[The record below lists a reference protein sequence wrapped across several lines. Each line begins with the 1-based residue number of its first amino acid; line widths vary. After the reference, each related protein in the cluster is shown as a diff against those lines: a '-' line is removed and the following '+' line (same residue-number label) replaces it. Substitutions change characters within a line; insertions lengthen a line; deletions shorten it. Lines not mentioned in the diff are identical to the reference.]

1 MTTEVLRSMLY
12 RGSEIV
18 REAALVVSAA
28 QQGDWGDTALASDP
42 TRLLTRRQVFD
53 EIHYIKDPERGV
65 VWEECI
71 VLLPRGV
78 RCAFLSA
85 TIPNAAEF
93 ASWVARIHGCA
104 VSVIHTEYRPT
115 PLQHYIFPAGGDGI
129 HLVVDEA
136 GKFREDNFTTALA
149 VVAANAQAAAAMRD
163 ARAAARS
170 GGREGREAATAQ
182 QGPQRSDMYKL
193 VNMLL
198 QRGLAP
204 VIVFSFSKRECEAN
218 GAQLHDMDLLEPEEK
233 KAVDHIFNSAMDGLA
248 EEDRRL
254 PQVAN
259 ALPALRRGVGV
270 HHSGMLPVVKECV
283 EILFSEGLL
292 RVLCATETFSTGLN
306 MPARTV
312 VFTSARKFDGAQ
324 FRWLS
329 SGEYIQMSG
338 RAGRRGLDARGTVVL
353 CLDERMD
360 AAVAKDMLRGAPDAL
375 YSAFHLTYA
384 TLLNVMRSASGS
396 GGADGVDAPTEAPS
410 AARPEA
416 LLRASYR
423 QYQAER
429 SVPLLQAR
437 AEALRARAAQA
448 REALGDARQE
458 EALRHLAAQRAQL
471 RTLRAEWR
479 AVCNLPHHSVP
490 FLQPGRV
497 CRVSLEL
504 APRHA
509 QAGVT
514 PDDADVDDEDG
525 FVEAS
530 LRDASSSIALP
541 SASADAAAD
550 AALDAECAA
559 VLAAA
564 TAELAGQSGDGTS
577 PASVPNAETDA
588 AWGVIVNFERV
599 GGDGAKAQYAVD
611 VLLRAADGDDGIASP
626 GVTKPRTGPGFR
638 ILPSTAQTGSPHVV
652 QVLLEQLDR
661 LAQLRLRLPQDL
673 RPIEARATVAAS
685 LGEVLRRFP
694 AGVPLLEPEADM
706 KVEGPEFRK
715 LERRIEALETAVASH
730 PLAASPDLPAL
741 LAALTRVN
749 GLDRRAE
756 VAEQQATSASQL
768 ILRVELKAR
777 RRVLRKLGYTDD
789 DGVVQLKGR
798 VAAEVASCDEL
809 VATELM
815 FNGVFSE
822 LDPPGVAALA
832 SCLIWRDKAAG
843 SGCADGGAGGGGGAA
858 PAKRGHGQQPKLRD
872 ELASAFARLRDT
884 ARRVAKTE
892 QECHLIKDADGYVDS
907 FKSELME
914 LVFSWAKGARF
925 ADLLQSHAREGNMF
939 EGTVVRAI
947 RRLEEL
953 LRQLGDGAAAI
964 GEQQLGEKFQAAAM
978 LLRRDIVF
986 AASLFL

>member
-1 MTTEVLRSMLY
+1 M
-12 RGSEIV
+12 
-18 REAALVVSAA
+18 
-28 QQGDWGDTALASDP
+28 
-42 TRLLTRRQVFD
+42 FD

-129 HLVVDEA
+129 HLVVDET

-149 VVAANAQAAAAMRD
+149 VVAANAQAAQAMRD
-163 ARAAARS
+163 ARMAARS
-170 GGREGREAATAQ
+170 GGRDGREAAAAQ

-218 GAQLHDMDLLEPEEK
+218 GAQLHDMDLLEPDEK
-233 KAVDHIFNSAMDGLA
+233 KAVDHIFTSAMDSLA

-270 HHSGMLPVVKECV
+270 HHSGMLPVVKEVV

-396 GGADGVDAPTEAPS
+396 GGADGVDAPTEAAS

-429 SVPLLQAR
+429 SVPLLEAR
-437 AEALRARAAQA
+437 TDALRARAAQA

-471 RTLRAEWR
+471 RALRAEWR
-479 AVCNLPHHSVP
+479 AVCNLPHHAVP

-504 APRHA
+504 PPR
-509 QAGVT
+509 QTQGGVT
-514 PDDADVDDEDG
+514 PSPEDADVDEEDG
-525 FVEAS
+525 MVEAS
-530 LRDASSSIALP
+530 LREASSSTALP

-559 VLAAA
+559 VLATAA
-564 TAELAGQSGDGTS
+564 AELAARTGDGAAADS
-577 PASVPNAETDA
+577 APNAETDA
-588 AWGVIVNFERV
+588 AWGVIVNFERA

-611 VLLRAADGDDGIASP
+611 VLLRATDAADDGVASP
-626 GVTKPRTGPGFR
+626 GVIKPRNGPGFR
-638 ILPSTAQTGSPHVV
+638 ILPSTSQAGAPRVV
-652 QVLLEQLDR
+652 QVHLEQLDR

-673 RPIEARATVAAS
+673 RPVEARATVAAS
-685 LGEVLRRFP
+685 LAEVLRRFP

-706 KVEGPEFRK
+706 KVEGTEFRK
-715 LERRIEALETAVASH
+715 LERRIEALEAAVKAH
-730 PLAASPDLPAL
+730 PLASSPDLPTL
-741 LAALTRVN
+741 LSGLTRVD
-749 GLDRRAE
+749 GLDRRAGT
-756 VAEQQATSASQL
+756 AAQQATSASQL
-768 ILRVELKAR
+768 ILRAELKAR

-843 SGCADGGAGGGGGAA
+843 GGSGAGADGGAGGAA
-858 PAKRGHGQQPKLRD
+858 PSKRGAGQQPKLRD

-884 ARRVAKTE
+884 ARRVARTE
-892 QECHLIKDADGYVDS
+892 QECHLITDADGYVDS

-925 ADLLQSHAREGNMF
+925 ADLLQSHAREGHMF

-964 GEQQLGEKFQAAAM
+964 GEQQLGEKFGAAAL

>member
-18 REAALVVSAA
+18 REAALV
-28 QQGDWGDTALASDP
+28 
-42 TRLLTRRQVFD
+42 VFD

-85 TIPNAAEF
+85 TIPNAEEF
-93 ASWVARIHGCA
+93 AAWVARVHSCA

-129 HLVVDEA
+129 HLVVDDT
-136 GKFREDNFTTALA
+136 GRFREDNFTSALA
-149 VVAANAQAAAAMRD
+149 VVAANAQAAQAMRD
-163 ARAAARS
+163 ARMAARA
-170 GGREGREAATAQ
+170 GGREARESAAQQ

-198 QRGLAP
+198 QRSLGP

-218 GAQLHDMDLLEPEEK
+218 GAQLHDLDLLEPEEK
-233 KAVDHIFNSAMDGLA
+233 KAVDHIFTSAMDSLA

-283 EILFSEGLL
+283 EILFAEGLL

-360 AAVAKDMLRGAPDAL
+360 AAVAKDMLRGAPDSL
-375 YSAFHLTYA
+375 FSAFHLTYA
-384 TLLNVMRSASGS
+384 TLLNVMRSASGAGAAED
-396 GGADGVDAPTEAPS
+396 GGKRVDGSSDAETS
-410 AARPEA
+410 SARPEA

-423 QYQAER
+423 QFQAER
-429 SVPLLQAR
+429 AVPLLQAR
-437 AEALRARAAQA
+437 AEALRSRAAHA
-448 REALGDARQE
+448 REGLGNKQQEQSLRQLAAHSAQLH
-458 EALRHLAAQRAQL
+458 ALRS
-471 RTLRAEWR
+471 EWR
-479 AVCNLPHHSVP
+479 AVCNLPHHAVP

-497 CRVSLEL
+497 CRVCMEVPGKKGSGDGCEDTLV
-504 APRHA
+504 P
-509 QAGVT
+509 
-514 PDDADVDDEDG
+514 DDEDI
-525 FVEAS
+525 
-530 LRDASSSIALP
+530 DADDGIAGSAQKGGSPNGPLGGV
-541 SASADAAAD
+541 SASNDAAAD

-559 VLAAA
+559 VVARA
-564 TAELAGQSGDGTS
+564 TAELAARRTEEGEGDASAT
-577 PASVPNAETDA
+577 PAPNAEIDS
-588 AWGVIVNFERV
+588 AWGIIVNFERI

-611 VLLRAADGDDGIASP
+611 VLLRIADSDDAKQRNGSAGGGAGI
-626 GVTKPRTGPGFR
+626 R
-638 ILPSTAQTGSPHVV
+638 ILPMSSPANTGAPRVV
-652 QVLLEQLDR
+652 QVPLGQLDR
-661 LAQLRLRLPQDL
+661 LAQIRLRLPPDL
-673 RPIEARATVAAS
+673 RPAEARATVAAS

-694 AGVPLLEPEADM
+694 GGVPLLDPTEDM
-706 KVEGPEFRK
+706 KVDGGSEFRK
-715 LERRIEALETAVASH
+715 LERRIEALDALVRDHQLST
-730 PLAASPDLPAL
+730 SPQLPAL
-741 LAALTRVN
+741 LGALARVD
-749 GLDRRAE
+749 GLERRAE
-756 VAEQQATSASQL
+756 AAAALASSATQMV
-768 ILRVELKAR
+768 LRDELKAR
-777 RRVLRKLGYTDD
+777 RRVLRKLGYTDEE
-789 DGVVQLKGR
+789 GVVQVKGR

-832 SCLIWRDKAAG
+832 SCLIWRDKAG
-843 SGCADGGAGGGGGAA
+843 GGADGGAAGQANGGIG
-858 PAKRGHGQQPKLRD
+858 KRGGQQQPKLRD

-884 ARRVAKTE
+884 ARRVSRTE
-892 QECHLIKDADGYVDS
+892 QECRLISDADAYVDS
-907 FKSELME
+907 FKCELME

-925 ADLLQSHAREGNMF
+925 ADLLQAHAREGHMF

-953 LRQLGDGAAAI
+953 LRQLSDGALAI
-964 GEQQLGEKFQAAAM
+964 GEQQLGDKFQQAAT